1 MINVIG
7 ILVTVGLI
15 AIAHGLEPDHI
26 SSARL
31 VKKSRKLVEMAVFH
45 SAGFALI
52 AVPISLVLIYFSY
65 AKAEIEVAS
74 DLVGIIF
81 GVLLLVSGIFG
92 MEFEVEPKST
102 GLLQG
107 MFNVTPSKIVTIIL
121 AMNTGSVLLGAG
133 VIAWFAVVTSLSII
147 LVFVVTFRV
156 HRNLD
161 RFLDV
166 IIGNITIAFFIFL
179 LSER

>member
-1 MINVIG
+1 
-7 ILVTVGLI
+7 
-15 AIAHGLEPDHI
+15 
-26 SSARL
+26 
-31 VKKSRKLVEMAVFH
+31 MAVFH

-107 MFNVTPSKIVTIIL
+107 MFNVTLP
-121 AMNTGSVLLGAG
+121 
-133 VIAWFAVVTSLSII
+133 
-147 LVFVVTFRV
+147 R
-156 HRNLD
+156 
-161 RFLDV
+161 
-166 IIGNITIAFFIFL
+166 
-179 LSER
+179 